1 MKLLKLISCL
11 LLSLITYYSEAQIRK
26 DSVSAQIDRYAI
38 TNLETRQLFKRK
50 GRFFFYWG
58 YNRDAFTKSNIHFK
72 GDGYDFT
79 INNLTAK
86 DQPEA
91 VSNTYIKYNTFS
103 VPQYNYRLGYF
114 LNDKTFISVGEDHM
128 KYSIDKQTTLMSGS
142 ITKDNNGGKNIGNYN
157 NTEVL
162 VGEGSENS
170 GNRATIA
177 DSLKSGF
184 VSSFEHCDG
193 LNDVT
198 IELGRIEQLWI
209 SKNGKHVLSAL
220 GAIGGGVV
228 VPDSDVDVLG
238 YAPKHDMETGKKSY
252 HLAGYSGSALVG
264 LEFTFFKNFFLQGR
278 LKAGYINLPDILTTV
293 EGGRA
298 SQHFSFLESM
308 LVVGYSY
315 KFGKK

>member
-1 MKLLKLISCL
+1 MKLLKLLSFL
-11 LLSLITYYSEAQIRK
+11 LLSLISFNGAAQIRK
-26 DSVSAQIDRYAI
+26 DSVSIPKDKPAI

-58 YNRDAFTKSNIHFK
+58 YNRDAFTNSDIHLK

-79 INNLTAK
+79 VKNVTAK
-86 DQPEA
+86 DEPEPI
-91 VSNTYIKYNTFS
+91 SKTYIKYNTFS

-114 LNDKTFISVGEDHM
+114 INDKTFISVGEDHM
-128 KYSIDKQTTLMSGS
+128 KYSIDKQTTLLTGT

-157 NTEVL
+157 NTEVII
-162 VGEGSENS
+162 GEDGDNKV
-170 GNRATIA
+170 NRATIA
-177 DSLKSGF
+177 DSLKGGF
-184 VSSFEHCDG
+184 VSNFEHCDG

-198 IELGRIEQLWI
+198 FEIGRIEQLWI
-209 SKNGKHVLSAL
+209 AKNGKHVLSVL
-220 GAIGGGVV
+220 GAVGGGVV
-228 VPDSDVDVLG
+228 VPDSDTDILG

-252 HLAGYSGSALVG
+252 HLAGYSGSALIG
-264 LEFTFFKNFFLQGR
+264 IEFTFFKNFFLQGR

-293 EGGRA
+293 EGGKA